1 MSIADDVG
9 PRTGGKR
16 ERTRQAL
23 IASALE
29 VVAAKGFA
37 GASLDEIAARAGMTR
52 GAIYSNFAGR
62 GELFLAAIGSKGLNL
77 SPAWTPGASLK
88 VHLSE
93 MADALVAALPTAQGE
108 ARLLAEFHLYALGDP
123 DLRSGVAASY
133 TQGFGQM
140 AGMLVKEHG
149 HEFAMPPRQLAV
161 ILQSLALGFVYQYF
175 LSPEE
180 VTETVIRAGLEALA
194 DGVVKV
200 SAADR

>member
-1 MSIADDVG
+1 MHFLHCVYSWSMSMADDAP

-16 ERTRQAL
+16 ERTRATL

-93 MADALVAALPTAQGE
+93 MADALVDAL
-108 ARLLAEFHLYALGDP
+108 
-123 DLRSGVAASY
+123 
-133 TQGFGQM
+133 
-140 AGMLVKEHG
+140 
-149 HEFAMPPRQLAV
+149 
-161 ILQSLALGFVYQYF
+161 
-175 LSPEE
+175 
-180 VTETVIRAGLEALA
+180 
-194 DGVVKV
+194 
-200 SAADR
+200 